1 MPLCSRT
8 LEYRVK
14 SSGQS
19 VLIALFAAILLI
31 SSVAHG
37 EDRQPNRL
45 ARYNFLSRDADGFVP
60 ITGGDDLNLWKGLPG
75 YWYADHRVLGGHQS
89 LETSKHTF
97 LILPFEV
104 RDFEL
109 HLKYRFTSPEGN
121 SGIQFR
127 SKVLDYSTYRV
138 SGYQADFDATGNF
151 DGSIYEEGGRGGL
164 SARGEKT
171 RWDAENRRTSTF
183 LADGRELLR
192 AINVGD
198 WNEVVLV
205 ALGNRITYA
214 INGRVMT
221 ELIDESPNAAAAGI
235 IALQLHEG
243 IAMDVQFK
251 DGRIKVLKGSKIDRP

>member
-1 MPLCSRT
+1 MSFYSRT

-14 SSGQS
+14 GSCQS
-19 VLIALFAAILLI
+19 LLAMFFAAILLI
-31 SSVAHG
+31 SSIVHG
-37 EDRQPNRL
+37 EERPFDRL
-45 ARYNFLSRDADGFVP
+45 AASYFLSRDTDGFVP
-60 ITGGDDLNLWKGLPG
+60 ITGGDDLRLWKGLPN
-75 YWYADHRVLGGHQS
+75 YWYVDQGVLGGHQS
-89 LETSKHTF
+89 LEASKQTF

-109 HLKYRFTSPEGN
+109 RLKYRFASPEGN

-127 SKVLDYSTYRV
+127 SKVLDYPTYRV
-138 SGYQADFDATGNF
+138 SGYQADFDATGDF

-164 SARGEKT
+164 SARGERT
-171 RWDAENRRTSTF
+171 RWNAENRRTSALF
-183 LADGRELLR
+183 ADGRELR
-192 AINVGD
+192 SAIKAGD

-205 ALGNRITYA
+205 AIGNLITYT
-214 INGRVMT
+214 INGQVMT

-251 DGRIKVLKGSKIDRP
+251 DGKIKILDRDITK